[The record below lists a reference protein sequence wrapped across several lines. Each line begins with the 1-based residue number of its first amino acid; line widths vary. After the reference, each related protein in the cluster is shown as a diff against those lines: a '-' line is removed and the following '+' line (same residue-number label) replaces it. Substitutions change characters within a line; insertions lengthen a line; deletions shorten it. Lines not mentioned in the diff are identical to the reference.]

1 MFDRYHRLLKKEKM
15 KKHIKDFEDLK
26 DHNPEG
32 ALEKLKQLENKR
44 IEERMTLKH
53 KGSGKWAK
61 LQAIRAKYDENVT
74 LHDILF

>member
-1 MFDRYHRLLKKEKM
+1 M

-74 LHDILF
+74 LHDIPFEIFVCWNH

>member
-1 MFDRYHRLLKKEKM
+1 M